1 MSRTVV
7 LDTGVIAEYID
18 LSGTLHQQAEAI
30 IESVRLGKLTA
41 IITHPTLAE
50 TYYVSLRIYEK
61 LGLAGSERRSQ
72 ELVTWLYSSPNF
84 KIAEPTLRLAIL
96 AGQIKTNFQVALTD
110 AYVIAASQI
119 YNGKPLFRK
128 RESEMAKN
136 ISRLKKDYDILFL
149 ED

>member
-1 MSRTVV
+1 MSRNVA

-18 LSGTLHQQAEAI
+18 LTGALHQQAEAVI
-30 IESVRLGKLTA
+30 GSVRLGKLTA

-61 LGLAGSERRSQ
+61 LGLAGSEQRSH
-72 ELVTWLYSSPNF
+72 ELLTWLYSSPNF
-84 KIAEPTLRLAIL
+84 KVAEPTLRLAIL

-119 YNGKPLFRK
+119 HNGKPLFRK
-128 RESEMAKN
+128 REDKMTKN
-136 ISRLKKDYDILFL
+136 LSRLKKDYDITFL